1 MTKIFICDIQ
11 KNKFNEELLNKF
23 LLKSDSY
30 QYILSNDG
38 LYKIRNDNIY
48 KLKIRDSNYEQKT
61 INNIDLLFDYS
72 TILEKYSNRIPNSNQ
87 IINIHSNIY
96 SLRNKSQLKLSI
108 ERTNNKI
115 HDMYFLVDEKL
126 DEFNLKEDINTFLSM
141 LN

>member
-23 LLKSDSY
+23 LVKSDSY

-48 KLKIRDSNYEQKT
+48 KLKIHDSNYEQKT
-61 INNIDLLFDYS
+61 INNVDLLFDYS

-87 IINIHSNIY
+87 IINIHANIY

-108 ERTNNKI
+108 EKMNNKI

>member
-1 MTKIFICDIQ
+1 MTKIYICDIQ

>member
-96 SLRNKSQLKLSI
+96 SLRNKSQLKLYI